1 VTAASSPE
9 PIPLREQV
17 EAFASIGV
25 EAFTTTRAAGD
36 YGLGDG
42 EPPAETLAR
51 WRALQAEFA
60 AIAPRLASARQ
71 VHGAKVLEHGEG
83 SAVGTGGA
91 GDPVGASGA
100 GDHGWTRHAGA
111 DGHLTVA
118 AGVALAVTVADCV
131 PVFIAHPSGAV
142 ALLHAGWRGTAARI
156 VAKGIGRLV
165 DLGFDAAD
173 LRVHLGPAICGR
185 CYQVG
190 PDVFEQ
196 LTGWQTIRNRN
207 VDLRALL
214 AEQAKEMG
222 VRHLSASAHCTRCDN
237 DRFFSH
243 RAGDAGRQV
252 AVIVSAVGL
261 SGSLSGSP

>member
-9 PIPLREQV
+9 PIPLREKV

-42 EPPAETLAR
+42 EPSAETLAR
-51 WRALQAEFA
+51 WRALQAELA

-71 VHGAKVLEHGEG
+71 VHGANVLEHGEG
-83 SAVGTGGA
+83 AAAGA
-91 GDPVGASGA
+91 GDR
-100 GDHGWTRHAGA
+100 GWTRHAGA

-118 AGVALAVTVADCV
+118 RGVACAVTVADCV

-165 DLGFDAAD
+165 DLGFDAAE

-252 AVIVSAVGL
+252 AVIVSAVGDT
-261 SGSLSGSP
+261 SIRA

>member
-1 VTAASSPE
+1 VTAASSPDSV
-9 PIPLREQV
+9 PLRENV
-17 EAFASIGV
+17 DAFASIGV

-36 YGLGDG
+36 YGLGEG
-42 EPPAETLAR
+42 EPPAESLAR
-51 WRALQAEFA
+51 WLALQAELA
-60 AIAPRLASARQ
+60 EIAPRLASARQ
-71 VHGAKVLEHGEG
+71 VHGTKVLEH
-83 SAVGTGGA
+83 AA
-91 GDPVGASGA
+91 GPG
-100 GDHGWTRHAGA
+100 GWTRHDGA
-111 DGHLTVA
+111 DGHLTIA
-118 AGVALAVTVADCV
+118 CGVACAVTVADCV

-156 VAKGIGRLV
+156 VEKGISRLV
-165 DLGFDAAD
+165 LQGLDAAD
-173 LRVHLGPAICGR
+173 LRVHFGPAICGR

-196 LTGWQTIRNRN
+196 LTGWQTTRNRN

-222 VRHLSASAHCTRCDN
+222 VRQLTASPHCTRCDN

-252 AVIVSAVGL
+252 AVIVSGSGVG
-261 SGSLSGSP
+261 G

>member
-1 VTAASSPE
+1 MTAASSPE
-9 PIPLREQV
+9 PIPLREKV

-25 EAFTTTRAAGD
+25 EAFTTTRTAGD

-51 WRALQAEFA
+51 WRALQAELA
-60 AIAPRLASARQ
+60 EMAPRLASARQ
-71 VHGAKVLEHGEG
+71 IHGAKVLEHGEG
-83 SAVGTGGA
+83 S
-91 GDPVGASGA
+91 D
-100 GDHGWTRHAGA
+100 GWTRHAGA

-118 AGVALAVTVADCV
+118 RGVACAVTVADCV

-156 VAKGIGRLV
+156 VEKGIGRLV
-165 DLGFDAAD
+165 DLGFDATD

-214 AEQAKEMG
+214 AEQAKESG
-222 VRHLSASAHCTRCDN
+222 VRQLSASPHCTRCDN

-261 SGSLSGSP
+261 SGSP

>member
-9 PIPLREQV
+9 PIPLREKV

-25 EAFTTTRAAGD
+25 EAFTTTRTAGD

-51 WRALQAEFA
+51 WRALQAELA
-60 AIAPRLASARQ
+60 EMAPRLASARQ
-71 VHGAKVLEHGEG
+71 IHGAKVLEHGEG
-83 SAVGTGGA
+83 S
-91 GDPVGASGA
+91 D
-100 GDHGWTRHAGA
+100 GWTRHAGA

-118 AGVALAVTVADCV
+118 RGVACAVTVADCV

-156 VAKGIGRLV
+156 VEKGIGRLV
-165 DLGFDAAD
+165 DLGFDATD

-214 AEQAKEMG
+214 AEQAKESG
-222 VRHLSASAHCTRCDN
+222 VRQLSASPHCTRCDN

-261 SGSLSGSP
+261 SGSP